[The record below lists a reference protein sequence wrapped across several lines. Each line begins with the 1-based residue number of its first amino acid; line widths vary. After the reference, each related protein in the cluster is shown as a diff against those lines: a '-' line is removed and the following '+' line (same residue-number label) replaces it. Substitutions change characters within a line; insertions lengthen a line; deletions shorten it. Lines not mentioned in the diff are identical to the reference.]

1 MSETEQPIAFGISTD
16 AWVARQQ
23 LPAETSQISYHS
35 AGHTLFVCSAS
46 NGGIDDA
53 LNHLESFREHGVT
66 VVAIDPSAQS
76 IDKQL
81 LDTGTAVFTVP
92 SLVLNGHLG
101 AFHAIAV
108 DATRELDLAV
118 AVFRESGAFDV
129 VLDCG
134 SAPSIDVTLKPFG
147 YAYCAEGRG
156 ITDAI
161 ESLSGFVGEF
171 DKPKYFDYD
180 VSVCAHSRSELKGC
194 SRCIDVCATGAIRHD
209 GEGVKVD
216 PYLCQGCGSCATVCP
231 SGAMSYAFPRPSDAI
246 ARSRELLAG
255 TNANTNTLFLYSEK
269 QQASVDALSD
279 DPNFSDSVQLLLVE
293 EVTAYGLDYWL
304 SLLAGYVQRI
314 IVLVSS
320 DETDVTRSSG
330 SESQGEVEIE
340 ALRFQQSVLHALL
353 GGLGVTASALHLLPE
368 AYASEW
374 SNLPAADPLLA
385 KIPPTNHST
394 HNNKRQTVRLALDA
408 MADALMPNLSTPI
421 TKTELPAGSPFGR
434 INVDTDA
441 CTLCMACVS
450 TCPAKALQDGQDT
463 PALKFIE
470 SNCVQCGLCTEACP
484 ESALSLQPQYLWD
497 STAARQVE
505 MLNEDEPFHCI
516 QCHTPF
522 ATAGVISSMTMRLG
536 DHWMFQDDK
545 AIRRLK
551 MCGDC
556 RVKDIFRENAAGIE
570 THKETS

>member
-1 MSETEQPIAFGISTD
+1 MSEIEQPVSFGISTD

-35 AGHTLFVCSAS
+35 AGHTLFVCNAVDV
-46 NGGIDDA
+46 G
-53 LNHLESFREHGVT
+53 LEHVDRFKEHGVT
-66 VVAIDPSAQS
+66 VVAIDPAAQT

-92 SLVLNGHLG
+92 SLVLTGHLG
-101 AFHAIAV
+101 AFHAMAV

-118 AVFRESGAFDV
+118 AVFRESGAFDL

-134 SAPSIDVTLKPFG
+134 SVPSIGATLKPFG
-147 YAYCAEGRG
+147 YAYCAEGVG
-156 ITDAI
+156 IEDAI

-180 VSVCAHSRSELKGC
+180 ASVCAHSRSELNGC
-194 SRCIDVCATGAIRHD
+194 SRCMDVCATSAIRHD

-216 PYLCQGCGSCATVCP
+216 PYLCQGCGTCATVCP

-246 ARSRELLAG
+246 ARSRELLASS
-255 TNANTNTLFLYSEK
+255 NATTLFLYSEK
-269 QQASVDALSD
+269 QEASVEALNLD
-279 DPNFSDSVQLLLVE
+279 NSVQPLLVE
-293 EVTAYGLDYWL
+293 EVTAYGMDYWL
-304 SLLAGYVQRI
+304 SLLAGHVSRI
-314 IVLVSS
+314 IILVSS
-320 DETDVTRSSG
+320 DEVDGNGSSQA
-330 SESQGEVEIE
+330 SEEIA
-340 ALRFQQSVLHALL
+340 ALTFQQSVLHALL
-353 GGLGVTASALHLLPE
+353 GGLGIDAKALHLLPE
-368 AYASEW
+368 HRAGEW
-374 SNLPAADPLLA
+374 AELPAADQRLA
-385 KIPPTNHST
+385 SVPPATHST

-408 MADALMPNLSTPI
+408 MADALMPT
-421 TKTELPAGSPFGR
+421 LPAPVTETQLPEGSPFGR
-434 INVDTDA
+434 IQVNTDA

-463 PALKFIE
+463 PALKLIE

-484 ESALSLQPQYLWD
+484 ESALSLVPQYKWD

-505 MLNEDEPFHCI
+505 TLNEDEPFHCI
-516 QCHTPF
+516 KCHTPF
-522 ATAGVISSMTMRLG
+522 ATTGVISAMAARLG

-545 AIRRLK
+545 ALRRLK

-556 RVKDIFRENAAGIE
+556 RVKDIFREDAAGIE